1 MRFALRIICAI
12 LKGLLITVAL
22 LWCRTAYSQRIT
34 GKVYDAESHEALS
47 GAILIVRQGGKIVNY
62 CTTDAKGQFHFDDVK
77 PDSQLEARMMGY
89 HEYIFKPDA
98 GNLDILLKPEKII
111 IDEAVIKAP
120 PVVSRGDTISYLI
133 PALTNPADRSL
144 QDVLKRI
151 PGVQVSDKG
160 YVQYNGKPINKF
172 YIEGNDVLDSRYNL
186 AIQNLSPESITTL
199 QIFENHQPIKALE
212 GMVRSESAA
221 LNIVLQDKVKGQ
233 WIAELE
239 LGGGYD
245 ANADIP
251 LSTGGFLSRFSRKTQ
266 LMATAKYDQTG
277 EDIIRNSEGF
287 HPGEIVINLNDLDFL
302 NRFQTND
309 YISPYS
315 AAGFSINRQRDA
327 FNRSLST
334 SVYSKV
340 LLGANRSLILSA
352 DYEQELL
359 NRRAQ
364 TNQWFFDKDGALQ
377 LVINDASTGLQTT
390 MLPTFE
396 LRYSRNDNSVYV
408 NEHLKIKNKNSFC
421 QFGNEK
427 TEPFDNNYSL
437 KEFELLNSFNVVH
450 RKSSNKVHTFSLL
463 SQYTD
468 KTEVLS
474 IRERPNDNPYQQNV
488 RIRQLYNRSD
498 FLFSKQFSHSWT
510 LEARTIVPLLIREL
524 SSCLLKFSH
533 FLPTDD
539 LSNHLNLLSFKPT
552 EDLRLQYRRGRFSF
566 FLQELFEAQLL
577 ACSEGKNNKLFI
589 ASTTSVSGSYKISSL
604 WKTEVS
610 VSHDIG
616 HVNEQEIYS
625 APIMQGYHR
634 FTAETLDIH
643 PQLSSFSGGAL
654 LSYQNPVYGTAFR
667 TGVNVQHGQNWGG
680 TRSFLENA
688 DYVWEQRSREKTPF
702 SSFSSFLSLDK
713 AIADYHHTLSLTLEA
728 SHYASSLIQNEIV
741 TPYKTDRFSSLAKWS
756 GNFSDRI
763 TTRLQ
768 TEASYMVISID
779 QIIPSKGR
787 WNTSSYLSVVYIPI
801 PAFQIESIIHSY
813 WNNAAIS
820 NNLALF
826 WDIHFDWTFR
836 KFGIGLHFDNILNKT
851 EYRSSLESPLYQIDH
866 IQPLRP
872 FSAMLLF
879 SLSF

>member
-1 MRFALRIICAI
+1 MRFALRIVCSI
-12 LKGLLITVAL
+12 LKGLLTTVAL
-22 LWCRTAYSQRIT
+22 LWCGTAYSQGIT
-34 GKVYDAESHEALS
+34 GRVYDAESREALS
-47 GAILIVRQGGKIVNY
+47 GVILIVRQGDKIVNY
-62 CTTDAKGQFHFDDVK
+62 CTTDAEGRFHFDDVK
-77 PDSQLEARMMGY
+77 PESQLEARMMGY
-89 HEYIFKPDA
+89 REYIFKPDA
-98 GNLDILLKPEKII
+98 GNLDIFLKLEKTI

-186 AIQNLSPESITTL
+186 AVQNLSPESITTL

-251 LSTGGFLSRFSRKTQ
+251 LSAGGFLSRFSRKTQ
-266 LMATAKYDQTG
+266 LMATAKYGQTG

-302 NRFQTND
+302 NRFQAND

-315 AAGFSINRQRDA
+315 AVGSSINRQRDA

-364 TNQWFFDKDGALQ
+364 TNQWYFDKDGALQ
-377 LVINDASTGLQTT
+377 LVINDASTGMQTT
-390 MLPTFE
+390 RLPAFE
-396 LRYSRNDNSVYV
+396 LRYSRNDTSVYV
-408 NEHLKIKNKNSFC
+408 NDHLKIKNKNSFC

-437 KEFELLNSFNVVH
+437 KEFELLNSFYVVR
-450 RKSSNKVHTFSLL
+450 RKSSNRIHTFSLL

-474 IRERPNDNPYQQNV
+474 IREHPDDNPYQQNV
-488 RIRQLYNRSD
+488 HIRQLYNRSD
-498 FLFSKQFSHSWT
+498 FLFSKQFSPSWT
-510 LEARTIVPLLIREL
+510 LEARTIIPLLIREL
-524 SSCLLKFSH
+524 SSGLLEFSH
-533 FLPTDD
+533 VLPSDD

-552 EDLRLQYRRGRFSF
+552 EDLRLQYRQGRFSF
-566 FLQELFEAQLL
+566 SLQELLEAQLL
-577 ACSEGKNNKLFI
+577 ACSEGKNSKLFI

-610 VSHDIG
+610 ASHDIG
-616 HVNEQEIYS
+616 HVNEQDIYS

-643 PQLSSFSGGAL
+643 PQPSSVSGRAQ
-654 LSYQNPVYGTAFR
+654 LSYQNPVHGTAFR
-667 TGVNVQHGQNWGG
+667 TGVNVQHGQNWGF
-680 TRSFLENA
+680 TRSFLENT

-713 AIADYHHTLSLTLEA
+713 AFADFHHTLSLTLEA

-741 TPYKTDRFSSLAKWS
+741 TPYKTDRFSSLAKWY
-756 GNFSDRI
+756 GNFSDKI

-779 QIIPSKGR
+779 RNAPLKGR
-787 WNTSSYLSVVYIPI
+787 WNTSSHLSVVYIPI
-801 PAFQIESIIHSY
+801 SSFQIESIIDSY

-820 NNLALF
+820 NNMAFF

-836 KFGIGLHFDNILNKT
+836 KLGIGLHFDNILNNT
-851 EYRSSLESPLYQIDH
+851 EYSSSLESPLYQIDH

-872 FSAMLLF
+872 FSAVLLF